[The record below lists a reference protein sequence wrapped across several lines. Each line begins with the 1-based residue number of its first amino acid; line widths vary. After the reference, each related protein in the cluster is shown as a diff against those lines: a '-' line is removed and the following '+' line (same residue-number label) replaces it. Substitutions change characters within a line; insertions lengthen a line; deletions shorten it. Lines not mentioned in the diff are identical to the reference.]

1 MTIASVCAL
10 IPGKTISTKTT
21 DTLPHTH
28 TAPLRV
34 IASPSDT
41 AAELDQRINQLKTNV
56 DSLADQLPAGL
67 LPANFNQSAM
77 PSADD
82 IIKVLRQK
90 CEKVSA
96 DPATWTAVEEAGNT
110 FRTCVSDLVDF
121 EKLQEEI
128 EQAQPNGELDTV
140 FNKYCRKRTIAI
152 DCMKNLTTAAEP
164 CLDAEERQHKQ
175 TFVNIFTNLLNFVC
189 HKDGDQIA
197 LFIAEKGPDC
207 FNAKKDELARCANET
222 FSGFVVANVT
232 LDTLPQLV
240 VGPKE
245 CG

>member
-1 MTIASVCAL
+1 MFTVSNQRRTLCVRPPSTNRVYCFSDSPAAPFSAAADAS
-10 IPGKTISTKTT
+10 
-21 DTLPHTH
+21 
-28 TAPLRV
+28 
-34 IASPSDT
+34 
-41 AAELDQRINQLKTNV
+41 ELDQHINQLKSGAGTLAN
-56 DSLADQLPAGL
+56 SLPPGILPQ
-67 LPANFNQSAM
+67 NFNESAI

-82 IIKVLRQK
+82 IVKLLRQK
-90 CEKVSA
+90 CDKNAGNAEEWPK
-96 DPATWTAVEEAGNT
+96 VEEAGNT
-110 FRTCVSDLVDF
+110 FRTCITDLVDL

-140 FNKYCRKRTIAI
+140 FNKYCRKRTTAI
-152 DCMKNLTTAAEP
+152 DCMKNLTTSIEP
-164 CLDAEERQHKQ
+164 CLSAEEQTHKK

-207 FNAKKDELARCANET
+207 LSSKKDELTRCANET
-222 FSGFVVANVT
+222 FGGYVVSNVT